1 MLSPRINWK
10 PSSRDLRS
18 FGAIFWTGFLL
29 LGLIPHFRHHAQTAH
44 VVWGVGTFVG
54 LLALLIPPAAKPIY
68 WFWMGFGFVMGN
80 IMSRVI
86 LTLFFF
92 VILTP
97 LAIVFR
103 LTSRDELRRQKPKNV
118 DTYWEKHP
126 EIERDNYERLF

>member
-10 PSSRDLRS
+10 PTSRDLRS
-18 FGAIFWTGFLL
+18 FGTIFWIGFLL
-29 LGLIPHFRHHAQTAH
+29 MGLIPYFRHHAQTAH
-44 VVWGVGTFVG
+44 VLWDVGTVVG
-54 LLALLIPPAAKPIY
+54 ILAPAIPPAAKPVY

-97 LAIVFR
+97 LAIIFR
-103 LTSRDELRRQKPKNV
+103 LTSRDELRRRKPEGVNS
-118 DTYWEKHP
+118 YWEKHP